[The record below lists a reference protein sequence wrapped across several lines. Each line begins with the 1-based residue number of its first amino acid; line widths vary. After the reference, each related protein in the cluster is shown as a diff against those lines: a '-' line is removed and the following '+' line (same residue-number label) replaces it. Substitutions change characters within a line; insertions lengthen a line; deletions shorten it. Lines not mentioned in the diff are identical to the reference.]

1 MDENN
6 FQGGGSGNSGTGG
19 TGTGTGTSG
28 TTGTGTS
35 GTGSTGSM
43 GGGSGSSGS
52 MGSSSEAFGANTGG
66 SMGEVGTS
74 GSAGG
79 SITDDQGLSAG
90 IVSVL
95 EKFGVGENQIN
106 AVRDTLKNV
115 NIDQQLD
122 KAKEQVTDSLNKA
135 RDYAKQNPGAVLAGV
150 AVLVIGAG
158 LLASSMKKD
167 RD

>member
-6 FQGGGSGNSGTGG
+6 FQGNSGGASGTG
-19 TGTGTGTSG
+19 TTSTG

-35 GTGSTGSM
+35 GTGTTGSM
-43 GGGSGSSGS
+43 GAGTGSSGS
-52 MGSSSEAFGANTGG
+52 MGSTNEAFGAN
-66 SMGEVGTS
+66 S
-74 GSAGG
+74 GSSMTSVSGG
-79 SITDDQGLSAG
+79 GANDQGLSAG

-122 KAKEQVTDSLNKA
+122 KAKEQVTESLNKA

-158 LLASSMKKD
+158 LLAASTRKD